1 VLGAS
6 GTLRAANQ
14 PRKILREELSQN
26 ATDLLCRS
34 ISIKQRFKNDK
45 MHRAGFAFVQRPD

>member
-6 GTLRAANQ
+6 GTLRAVNQ